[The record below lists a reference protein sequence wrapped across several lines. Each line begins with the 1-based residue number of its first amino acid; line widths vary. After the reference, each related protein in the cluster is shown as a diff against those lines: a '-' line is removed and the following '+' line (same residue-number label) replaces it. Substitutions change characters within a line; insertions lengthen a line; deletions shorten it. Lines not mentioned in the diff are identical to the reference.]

1 MRRHVALG
9 ERVLPECAAKRAL
22 LERCRALQIA
32 VDRRA
37 IVAAV
42 DWRDDDDDY
51 HDDDDDDDPTNDDA
65 LAANPGLEPSS
76 DANVARL
83 AAGGGGPR
91 DPEEEPG
98 RLSRWTRSI
107 PPPADVVAALP
118 PTLDAEIVG
127 DCARP
132 AGGPGKVAPWWF
144 ADAVVVI
151 ARAGEGFGDD
161 ENGDDENGDDEGTIF
176 RGRRGEENETEEE
189 NGGVPAAETPPQRG
203 VPAGTQHPEVRPEV
217 SVPEVSVPGVSVPE
231 VSVPGVSVPEV
242 IADLPVPASRIL
254 ALRRAASQM
263 AADRLPGVFVLLE
276 AKKKKGPRTS
286 KSANH
291 ARDEA
296 DDPSGE
302 DGAKKCASSSKS
314 GGESGGESGGVS
326 SAFDVA
332 SWFSSSSAAA
342 AASASAAPPPSSPDH
357 HPADPDAVAR
367 LIARRAGLGPS
378 SRVLVSAATGCSVLN
393 DSGHGAS
400 ARLAAWR
407 EGASEWYRAWAFRRA
422 ARYAAAFAADRDCVR
437 FWAAMAPGGAEPGGA
452 VAEGGAF
459 AEGGAVLSRK
469 SAVSSDSERKSS
481 EGDASSKAAAAAD
494 STTEPPNVDAS
505 ASSSASSSSASSSS
519 ASAAASSIASAA
531 HDARL
536 AASLVSLGSF
546 LRTAVE
552 GIRSVGFAGAEELAE
567 RHSGTLSR
575 HSKNANT
582 NEKSHPVNPEDER
595 QRLTNALYRAGAL
608 EYAAGFVLSWAVP
621 GPLAA
626 HAAHFTNR
634 FRMAL
639 CCASLAGESVLAP
652 ATVATAVAV
661 AAGGDGK
668 AVRDGFKRR
677 DYWMSGGADN
687 GFVAR
692 PPTGS
697 AARDPSEEEEE
708 EEVSISHA
716 SSSVSVTSSKEE
728 AEEASSSSVSSVS
741 SSKPPSAPQSAF
753 GGSVGA
759 AFRVLAANGEKL
771 RAKAA
776 RAARAAVEGVTGAAD
791 DAARLADEDARAEA
805 AEARRRAARIVR
817 EIREEGLFL
826 EGNYISG
833 GDYSEEERAAHDE
846 HKRKRERELESS
858 SLELDLGLD
867 ADRLARLAWVRH
879 RSSSLAAR
887 LSMVVCG
894 PVWLAATQAD
904 VTSVVAGAM
913 SARVA
918 EASVATFLPSL
929 IAEEWA
935 ARARRR
941 RREAARLTSEEGFVA
956 VRVETIPWGGGGGG
970 GASEL
975 ERERERER
983 SEDRDEVDE
992 AMRDLATRARV
1003 ILTVEAY
1010 PTPLHKRVAEGT
1022 KRGFEEAT
1030 KVTTDAVMG
1039 ATKATTDA
1047 VKEATKVT
1055 TDAVQNAT
1063 KVTTDAVQNATKATT
1078 DAVQN
1083 ATKATTDAFHTAST
1097 SVTHSFTATARWVD
1111 AVARAAAAGAAAGAA
1126 RASETMTT
1134 AFDSSSD
1141 DKRAARARLLAR
1153 RLRAAPDG
1161 FVDEAF
1167 EGASEHS
1174 DAAFSSRSKR
1184 NDEDSRLVRLAYGRK
1199 IASAFADP
1207 ETRAAVSRPGL
1218 AMRLMTDARIARS
1231 LRDVPEAAA
1240 AFAALT
1246 NGDAE
1251 AFVAALEKDAGVAA
1265 LARRALEVVVE
1276 AADPAAVEAA
1286 TKHGL
1291 LIPETEDNAEDAE
1304 CAERAECADA
1314 ECAGKENDEPGGAA
1328 VEDGDSSWSFESLF
1342 KGATATEGASR
1353 R

>member
-1 MRRHVALG
+1 
-9 ERVLPECAAKRAL
+9 
-22 LERCRALQIA
+22 
-32 VDRRA
+32 
-37 IVAAV
+37 
-42 DWRDDDDDY
+42 
-51 HDDDDDDDPTNDDA
+51 
-65 LAANPGLEPSS
+65 
-76 DANVARL
+76 
-83 AAGGGGPR
+83 
-91 DPEEEPG
+91 
-98 RLSRWTRSI
+98 
-107 PPPADVVAALP
+107 
-118 PTLDAEIVG
+118 
-127 DCARP
+127 
-132 AGGPGKVAPWWF
+132 
-144 ADAVVVI
+144 
-151 ARAGEGFGDD
+151 
-161 ENGDDENGDDEGTIF
+161 
-176 RGRRGEENETEEE
+176 
-189 NGGVPAAETPPQRG
+189 
-203 VPAGTQHPEVRPEV
+203 
-217 SVPEVSVPGVSVPE
+217 
-231 VSVPGVSVPEV
+231 
-242 IADLPVPASRIL
+242 
-254 ALRRAASQM
+254 
-263 AADRLPGVFVLLE
+263 
-276 AKKKKGPRTS
+276 
-286 KSANH
+286 
-291 ARDEA
+291 
-296 DDPSGE
+296 
-302 DGAKKCASSSKS
+302 
-314 GGESGGESGGVS
+314 
-326 SAFDVA
+326 
-332 SWFSSSSAAA
+332 
-342 AASASAAPPPSSPDH
+342 
-357 HPADPDAVAR
+357 
-367 LIARRAGLGPS
+367 
-378 SRVLVSAATGCSVLN
+378 
-393 DSGHGAS
+393 
-400 ARLAAWR
+400 LAAWR

-452 VAEGGAF
+452 DAEGGAF

-469 SAVSSDSERKSS
+469 SAVSSDSERKSP

-505 ASSSASSSSASSSS
+505 ASSSASASSASSSS

-575 HSKNANT
+575 HSKNANN
-582 NEKSHPVNPEDER
+582 NEKAHHVNPEDER

-677 DYWMSGGADN
+677 DYWMSGSADD

-697 AARDPSEEEEE
+697 AARDRSEEEEE

-716 SSSVSVTSSKEE
+716 SSSVSVTSPKEE

-759 AFRVLAANGEKL
+759 AFRALAANGEKL

-776 RAARAAVEGVTGAAD
+776 QAARAAVEGVTGAAD

-817 EIREEGLFL
+817 EIREEGFL

-833 GDYSEEERAAHDE
+833 GDSEGGHAAAHDE
-846 HKRKRERELESS
+846 HKLERERELESS

-929 IAEEWA
+929 LAEEWA

-941 RREAARLTSEEGFVA
+941 RREAARLTPEEGFVA
-956 VRVETIPWGGGGGG
+956 VRVETIPWGGGG

-1003 ILTVEAY
+1003 DSDGGGV
-1010 PTPLHKRVAEGT
+1010 P
-1022 KRGFEEAT
+1022 
-1030 KVTTDAVMG
+1030 DA
-1039 ATKATTDA
+1039 AP
-1047 VKEATKVT
+1047 
-1055 TDAVQNAT
+1055 Q
-1063 KVTTDAVQNATKATT
+1063 
-1078 DAVQN
+1078 
-1083 ATKATTDAFHTAST
+1083 
-1097 SVTHSFTATARWVD
+1097 
-1111 AVARAAAAGAAAGAA
+1111 
-1126 RASETMTT
+1126 
-1134 AFDSSSD
+1134 
-1141 DKRAARARLLAR
+1141 AR
-1153 RLRAAPDG
+1153 RGGDQ
-1161 FVDEAF
+1161 
-1167 EGASEHS
+1167 EG
-1174 DAAFSSRSKR
+1174 
-1184 NDEDSRLVRLAYGRK
+1184 VRGGDQSHHGRRYG
-1199 IASAFADP
+1199 
-1207 ETRAAVSRPGL
+1207 
-1218 AMRLMTDARIARS
+1218 
-1231 LRDVPEAAA
+1231 
-1240 AFAALT
+1240 
-1246 NGDAE
+1246 GD
-1251 AFVAALEKDAGVAA
+1251 
-1265 LARRALEVVVE
+1265 
-1276 AADPAAVEAA
+1276 
-1286 TKHGL
+1286 
-1291 LIPETEDNAEDAE
+1291 
-1304 CAERAECADA
+1304 
-1314 ECAGKENDEPGGAA
+1314 
-1328 VEDGDSSWSFESLF
+1328 
-1342 KGATATEGASR
+1342 
-1353 R
+1353 

>member
-22 LERCRALQIA
+22 LDRCRALQIA

-51 HDDDDDDDPTNDDA
+51 HDDDDDPTNDDA

-161 ENGDDENGDDEGTIF
+161 EDDGDDENGDDENGDDEGTIF

-203 VPAGTQHPEVRPEV
+203 VPAGTQHPEV
-217 SVPEVSVPGVSVPE
+217 
-231 VSVPGVSVPEV
+231 SVPGVSVPEV

-263 AADRLPGVFVLLE
+263 RADRLPGVFVLLE
-276 AKKKKGPRTS
+276 AKKTKGPRTS
-286 KSANH
+286 KSAND

-332 SWFSSSSAAA
+332 SWFSSSAASAS
-342 AASASAAPPPSSPDH
+342 ASASAAPPPSSRDH

-393 DSGHGAS
+393 DSGRGAS

-452 VAEGGAF
+452 VAEGGTF

-469 SAVSSDSERKSS
+469 SAVSSDSERKSP
-481 EGDASSKAAAAAD
+481 EGDASSKAATAAAD
-494 STTEPPNVDAS
+494 STTDPPNVDAS
-505 ASSSASSSSASSSS
+505 ASSASSSS

-575 HSKNANT
+575 HSKNANN
-582 NEKSHPVNPEDER
+582 NEKAHHVNPEDER

-677 DYWMSGGADN
+677 DYWMSSGADD

-692 PPTGS
+692 RPTGS
-697 AARDPSEEEEE
+697 AARDRSEEEEE

-716 SSSVSVTSSKEE
+716 SSSVPVTSSKEE

-759 AFRVLAANGEKL
+759 AFRALAANGEKL
-771 RAKAA
+771 RAKAE

-817 EIREEGLFL
+817 EIREEGFL

-833 GDYSEEERAAHDE
+833 GDSEGERAAHDE
-846 HKRKRERELESS
+846 HKRERERELESS

-929 IAEEWA
+929 LAEEWA

-956 VRVETIPWGGGGGG
+956 VRVETIPWGGGG

-1063 KVTTDAVQNATKATT
+1063 KATTDAVQNATKATT

-1097 SVTHSFTATARWVD
+1097 SVTHSFAATARWVD

-1141 DKRAARARLLAR
+1141 NKKAARARLLAR

-1161 FVDEAF
+1161 FVEASF
-1167 EGASEHS
+1167 EEASEHS
-1174 DAAFSSRSKR
+1174 SG
-1184 NDEDSRLVRLAYGRK
+1184 SRLARLAYGRK

-1231 LRDVPEAAA
+1231 LRTVPEAAA

-1251 AFVAALEKDAGVAA
+1251 AFVVALEKDAGVAA

-1276 AADPAAVEAA
+1276 SADPAAVEAA

-1291 LIPETEDNAEDAE
+1291 LIPETEDEAEDAE
-1304 CAERAECADA
+1304 DAERADA
-1314 ECAGKENDEPGGAA
+1314 ENNAGKENDEPGGAA
-1328 VEDGDSSWSFESLF
+1328 VEDGGSSWSFESLF
-1342 KGATATEGASR
+1342 KGATATEG
-1353 R
+1353 